1 MGIANLF
8 ARGVHHLGFVVEDL
22 DAAIARFK
30 TDYGAESFNVYDF
43 VPGKTRYKGQPVEG
57 FRLRLAMMGVPE
69 GSTFE
74 IIQPMKDG
82 PSIFRDFLNSGG
94 LGYHHICVSV
104 DNFDY
109 WRARLDERNTQMLF
123 ETETED
129 DKIGFRRNMFF
140 KDELM
145 GAVLEI
151 REIPYFR
158 KK

>member
-1 MGIANLF
+1 MEIVNLF

-22 DAAIARFK
+22 DSAIARFK
-30 TDYGAESFNVYDF
+30 ADYGVESFTVYDF

-57 FRLRLAMMGVPE
+57 FRLKLAMMVVPE

-74 IIQPMKDG
+74 IIQPRRED
-82 PSIFRDFLNSGG
+82 PSIFSDFLNSGG
-94 LGYHHICVSV
+94 RGYHHICVSV

-109 WRARLDERNTQMLF
+109 WRARLDERNTSVLF

-129 DKIGFRRNMFF
+129 DKIGFRRNVFF
-140 KDELM
+140 RDDLM
-145 GAVLEI
+145 GAILEI
-151 REIPYFR
+151 KEIPYFR